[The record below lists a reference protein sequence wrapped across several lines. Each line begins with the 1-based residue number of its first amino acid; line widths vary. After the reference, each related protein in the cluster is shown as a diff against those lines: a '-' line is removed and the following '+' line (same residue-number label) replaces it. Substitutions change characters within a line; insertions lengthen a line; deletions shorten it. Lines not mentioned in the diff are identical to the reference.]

1 MSQIK
6 HFKVWDIYMSSGV
19 YIPGGGG
26 CPGDKCQ
33 GGIILCPWGK
43 CLGGTCPGDIFLLWH
58 WWRLGRGQPGTD
70 DPKLYLQRVRS
81 VHAPQRGEI
90 CLLEKKSIA
99 YEYSI
104 MGAGRSMVGASQMK
118 VTLLYVHR

>member
-1 MSQIK
+1 MYIFNIYICIYTSE
-6 HFKVWDIYMSSGV
+6 DIYM
-19 YIPGGGG
+19 YISV
-26 CPGDKCQ
+26 
-33 GGIILCPWGK
+33 LY
-43 CLGGTCPGDIFLLWH
+43 LHSYWH